1 METQFK
7 HIFMNG
13 SITYERLVD
22 FPRFRIAHAIT
33 TVSAHSVITCLRILT
48 QYMVC
53 QYCFYKSHVNLK
65 LEVLITFQRLIVFF
79 IMGLFV
85 LFVNIFN
92 ICIVLSLLYETILL
106 FISSTKL
113 CHLLQQRLRDA
124 DTHENQPRG
133 VINYYIVAFLI
144 GFVIQNTGTF
154 LYCLHPIMM
163 GLVYYPGKTH
173 SQDHKILPP
182 LLTVTIEIYDLLI
195 NSLQLVLMS

>member
-106 FISSTKL
+106 FISSRKL

-133 VINYYIVAFLI
+133 VINYYIVAYRDFRCSSTVFLI

-173 SQDHKILPP
+173 SKIPKYCLP
-182 LLTVTIEIYDLLI
+182 Y
-195 NSLQLVLMS
+195 